1 MIAESYPGYL
11 VEKQSGNIILSDMEI
26 KVLRMQAEGM
36 SVEKIADSL
45 GLSKAGVKYYN
56 QQTYKKLGVN
66 SKAQA
71 VNEAKNK
78 KII

>member
-1 MIAESYPGYL
+1 
-11 VEKQSGNIILSDMEI
+11 MEI

>member
-1 MIAESYPGYL
+1 
-11 VEKQSGNIILSDMEI
+11 
-26 KVLRMQAEGM
+26 M